1 MVTADL
7 EENTMELTADQTK
20 KRRSEKLPGKKVYK
34 RQIYEKS
41 KCKSW
46 LCLLVHSQ
54 ELKKP
59 DVTVKLGNQFL
70 YCFHK
75 HRPGMFHACQVNQSS
90 MPLC

>member
-20 KRRSEKLPGKKVYK
+20 KRSEKLPGKKVYK

-41 KCKSW
+41 KWKSW

-59 DVTVKLGNQFL
+59 DVTIKLGNQFL

-75 HRPGMFHACQVNQSS
+75 HRPGMFHACQVRQSS